1 MSLRGFEAGYEPDDT
16 YYIRHLTDGRTTLV
30 QIVYRDPN
38 NYFGGP
44 QVIGQ
49 GASKRRKGDARNPQL
64 GSALAF
70 LRAHEGAVEYY
81 RSAVYAAEHGTLSQ
95 QMQRIDQ
102 KVAAEV
108 RKAEAAKK
116 KEARRSEARR
126 RFLSLYP
133 KGWRQK

>member
-1 MSLRGFEAGYEPDDT
+1 MSLRGFEAGYESDDS

-38 NYFGGP
+38 NLTGGP

-64 GSALAF
+64 GSSLAF
-70 LRAHEGAVEYY
+70 LRAHQSAVEYY
-81 RSAVYAAEHGTLSQ
+81 QQAAYAAEHGSLSQ

-102 KVAAEV
+102 KVAAEI
-108 RKAEAAKK
+108 RKEEAKRK
-116 KEARRSEARR
+116 KEARRKDARR
-126 RFLSLYP
+126 RFWTLNP
-133 KGWRQK
+133 NGWRRG

>member
-1 MSLRGFEAGYEPDDT
+1 MSLRGFEAGYEPDNS
-16 YYIRHLTDGRTTLV
+16 YGIRHLTDGRTTLV
-30 QIVYRDPN
+30 QIIYRDPYN
-38 NYFGGP
+38 LAGGP
-44 QVIGQ
+44 QVVGQ

-70 LRAHEGAVEYY
+70 LRAHQSAVEYY
-81 RSAVYAAEHGTLSQ
+81 QSAVYAAEHGTLSQ
-95 QMQRIDQ
+95 QMAQIDQ

-126 RFLSLYP
+126 RFLSLNP
-133 KGWRQK
+133 KGWRK